1 MGEFETLTEI
11 LRKELM
17 NKYRELYDVYSKKYY
32 KNQEQDDCEDQ
43 DYSDYQEQEYDKYE
57 DQDYSDYDEQEYD
70 EYEDQNCDDSI
81 DYDKEDTK
89 SKEDR
94 YDEDVLGKLVNYIID
109 SKYKNLFKLIILNDV
124 YEYIKSKEISE
135 LALYTYEE
143 EMLEKL
149 ENDDLNDLLDKI
161 KRSENFFDD
170 LVAVFLE
177 YNQNTLIEQ
186 DKYKNIKLIELS
198 NNIDKL
204 QKFKIHIFDDLQ
216 FQYKKT
222 RKKF

>member
-89 SKEDR
+89 SKEVR
-94 YDEDVLGKLVNYIID
+94 YDEDVLGKLVNYIIN

>member
-94 YDEDVLGKLVNYIID
+94 YDEDVLGKLVNYIIN